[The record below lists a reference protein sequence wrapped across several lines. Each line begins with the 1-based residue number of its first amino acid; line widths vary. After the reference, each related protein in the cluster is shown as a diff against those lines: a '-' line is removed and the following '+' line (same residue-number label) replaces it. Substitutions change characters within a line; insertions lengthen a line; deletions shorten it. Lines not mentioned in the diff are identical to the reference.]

1 MDMGLNYYHILKKV
15 REARKLVIRGI
26 TAAGSGHPGGS
37 FSMAEIM
44 GCIYHKYLRHDPKNP
59 LWPDR
64 DRLVLSKGHASPG
77 LFSNLAVAGYFDKSE
92 IETLRKFE
100 SRLQGHPDYKCPGV
114 EFCGGSLGLGLSFS
128 TGMALAARIDGK
140 KTHIYTIIGDGES
153 DEGQVWEGAMAASK
167 FKLDNLTVFVDRNFI
182 QQDDYTERVM
192 PLDEELIG
200 DDISEMWKN
209 AARWKVGDKW
219 RSFGWN
225 VLEIDGHRIEQ
236 IVKVVS
242 SALQTR
248 GTPSIIVA
256 RTIKGKS
263 VEHME
268 DNPKWHGVAPSPQIS
283 PIIELELDCQ
293 FLIAPSLIAGD
304 MTNLENE
311 VKRSTHGRADLIHL
325 DVMDGVFV
333 PNKTFDHEKI
343 RQLRS
348 ITQIPFDAHLMISEP
363 VKKVKN
369 YVDAGCDIIT
379 VHAEVCDES
388 SFGEIHDVLR
398 SNDVSVGMAINPE
411 TQLPSWAEKFIP
423 DLDQLIVMSVLPGK
437 SGQKYI
443 ESTHEKTQKIAK
455 FLAEKKFDGF
465 IEADGGVDLTNVEP
479 CFLDG
484 ARVFVG
490 GSAII
495 GQKDVRATIVEFRK
509 KLMHARRK
517 LLIHRAYSLGG
528 AELVNRWIDLHEVGK
543 KKMELLQI
551 AKEAGFV

>member
-1 MDMGLNYYHILKKV
+1 MGLNYYHILKKV

-379 VHAEVCDES
+379 VHSEVCDES

-398 SNDVSVGMAINPE
+398 SNDVSVGLAINPE

>member
-1 MDMGLNYYHILKKV
+1 MGLNYYHILKRV
-15 REARKLVIRGI
+15 REARKLVIRG
-26 TAAGSGHPGGS
+26 TTSAGSGHPGGS
-37 FSMAEIM
+37 FSMAEMM
-44 GCIYHKYLRHDPKNP
+44 GCMYYKYLRYDPKNP

-77 LFSNLAVAGYFDKSE
+77 LFSNLAVAGYFDKSA
-92 IETLRKFE
+92 IETLRKFG
-100 SRLQGHPDYKCPGV
+100 SILQGHPDYKCPGV

-128 TGMALAARIDGK
+128 IGIALAARIDGK
-140 KTHIYTIIGDGES
+140 KHHIYTIIGDGES
-153 DEGQVWEGAMAASK
+153 DEGQVWEAAMAASK
-167 FKLDNLTVFVDRNFI
+167 FKLDNLTVFLDRNFI

-236 IVKVVS
+236 IVKAVN
-242 SALQTR
+242 SALQTK

-268 DNPKWHGVAPSPQIS
+268 DNPKWHGVAPNPQIS
-283 PIIELELDCQ
+283 PIIELEIDCQ
-293 FLIAPSLIAGD
+293 FLTAPSIIAGD

-311 VKRSTHGRADLIHL
+311 VKKAAHGRADFIHL
-325 DVMDGVFV
+325 DVMDGMFV
-333 PNKTFDHEKI
+333 PNKTFDHERI
-343 RQLRS
+343 RQLRPV
-348 ITQIPFDAHLMISEP
+348 TQIAFDAHLMINEP
-363 VKKVKN
+363 VKQVKN
-369 YVDAGCDIIT
+369 YVAAGCDIIT

-398 SNDVSVGMAINPE
+398 SNEVSVGLAINPE
-411 TQLPSWAEKFIP
+411 TELPSWAEKFIP
-423 DLDQLIVMSVLPGK
+423 DLDQLIVMSVVPGK

-455 FLAEKKFDGF
+455 FLAERKFEGF
-465 IEADGGVDLTNVEP
+465 IEADGGVDLSNVES

-490 GSAII
+490 GSAIM
-495 GQKDVRATIVEFRK
+495 GQKDVRGTIAEFRK
-509 KLMHARRK
+509 RLMQARRK
-517 LLIHRAYSLGG
+517 LLIHKAYSLGG
-528 AELVNRWIDLHEVGK
+528 TELVNKWIDLHEVGK
-543 KKMELLQI
+543 KKLELLQI

>member
-1 MDMGLNYYHILKKV
+1 MGLNYYYILK
-15 REARKLVIRGI
+15 RIRQARKLVIKG
-26 TAAGSGHPGGS
+26 TTTAGSGHPGGS
-37 FSMAEIM
+37 FSMAEIL
-44 GCIYHKYLRHDPKNP
+44 GCMYSKFLKYDPKNP
-59 LWPDR
+59 LWSDR

-77 LFSNLAVAGYFDKSE
+77 LFSNLAVAGFFDKSE
-92 IETLRKFE
+92 IDTLRKFG
-100 SRLQGHPDYKCPGV
+100 SRLQGHPDFKCPGV

-128 TGMALAARIDGK
+128 IGMALAARIDEK
-140 KTHIYTIIGDGES
+140 NHHIYTIIGDGES
-153 DEGQVWEGAMAASK
+153 DEGQVWESAMAGSK
-167 FKLDNLTVFVDRNFI
+167 FKLDNLTVLLDRNFI

-236 IVKVVS
+236 IQKAVN
-242 SALQTR
+242 SALQTK

-268 DNPKWHGVAPSPQIS
+268 DNPKWHGVAPNSQIA
-283 PIIELELDCQ
+283 PLIDLELDCQ
-293 FLIAPSLIAGD
+293 FLIAPSIIAGN

-311 VKRSTHGRADLIHL
+311 VKRASHGRADFIHL
-325 DVMDGVFV
+325 DVMDGQFV
-333 PNKTFDHEKI
+333 QNKTFDHERIK
-343 RQLRS
+343 QLRP
-348 ITQIPFDAHLMISEP
+348 ITQIPFDTHLMIHEP
-363 VKKVKN
+363 VKHVKD
-369 YVDAGCDIIT
+369 YIDAGCDIIT
-379 VHAEVCDES
+379 VHAEVCNES
-388 SFGEIHDVLR
+388 SFGEIYDNLR
-398 SNDVSVGMAINPE
+398 SNEVSVGLAINPE
-411 TQLPSWAEKFIP
+411 TELPPWLEKFVP
-423 DLDQLIVMSVLPGK
+423 DLDQIIVMSVVPGK

-443 ESTHEKTQKIAK
+443 ESTHEKTQRIVK
-455 FLAEKKFDGF
+455 FLAEKKFEGF
-465 IEADGGVDLTNVEP
+465 IEADGGVDLSNVES
-479 CFLDG
+479 CFFDG

-495 GQKDVRATIVEFRK
+495 GQKDVRIAITEFRK

-517 LLIHRAYSLGG
+517 LLINKAHSLGG
-528 AELVNRWIDLHEVGK
+528 TELVNKWIDLHEVGK
-543 KKMELLQI
+543 KKTDLLQI

>member
-1 MDMGLNYYHILKKV
+1 MGLNYYHILKRV
-15 REARKLVIRGI
+15 REARKLVIKGT

-44 GCIYHKYLRHDPKNP
+44 GCVYSKFLHYDPKNP
-59 LWPDR
+59 LWQDR

-77 LFSNLAVAGYFDKSE
+77 LFSNLAVAGYFDKPE
-92 IETLRKFE
+92 METLRKFG
-100 SRLQGHPDYKCPGV
+100 SRLQGHPDFKCPGV

-128 TGMALAARIDGK
+128 IGMALAARIDGK
-140 KTHIYTIIGDGES
+140 SHHIYTIVGDGES
-153 DEGQVWEGAMAASK
+153 DEGQVWEAAMAGSK
-167 FKLDNLTVFVDRNFI
+167 FKLDNLTVFLDRNFI

-192 PLDEELIG
+192 PLDEELVG

-219 RSFGWN
+219 RAFGWN
-225 VLEIDGHRIEQ
+225 VIEIDGHRIEQ
-236 IVKVVS
+236 VVKAIH

-248 GTPSIIVA
+248 GTPSLIVA

-268 DNPKWHGVAPSPQIS
+268 DNPKWHGVAPNPKIS

-293 FLIAPSLIAGD
+293 FLIAPSIIAGD

-311 VKRSTHGRADLIHL
+311 VKRAAHGRADFIHL
-325 DVMDGVFV
+325 DVMDGQFV

-343 RQLRS
+343 KQLRP
-348 ITQIPFDAHLMISEP
+348 ITSIPFDTHLMINEP
-363 VKKVKN
+363 VKHVRD
-369 YVDAGCDIIT
+369 YASAGSDIIT

-388 SFGEIHDVLR
+388 SFGEIRDIVR
-398 SNDVSVGMAINPE
+398 SNEIGLGLAINPDTE
-411 TQLPSWAEKFIP
+411 LPPWAEKFIP
-423 DLDQLIVMSVLPGK
+423 DLDQLIIMSVIPGK

-443 ESTHEKTQKIAK
+443 ESTHEKTQRISK
-455 FLAEKKFDGF
+455 FLAERNFQGL
-465 IEADGGVDLTNVEP
+465 IEADGGVDLSNVES

-495 GQKDVRATIVEFRK
+495 GQKDVRLTIMEFRK
-509 KLMHARRK
+509 HLMHARRK
-517 LLIHRAYSLGG
+517 LLINKAHSLGG
-528 AELVNRWIDLHEVGK
+528 AELVTKWIDLHEVGK
-543 KKMELLQI
+543 KKTELLQI
-551 AKEAGFV
+551 AKEAGFT

>member
-1 MDMGLNYYHILKKV
+1 MGLNYYHILKRV
-15 REARKLVIRGI
+15 REARKLVIKGT

-44 GCIYHKYLRHDPKNP
+44 GCVYSKFLHYDPKNP
-59 LWPDR
+59 LWQDR

-77 LFSNLAVAGYFDKSE
+77 LFSNLAVAGYFDKPE
-92 IETLRKFE
+92 METLRKFG
-100 SRLQGHPDYKCPGV
+100 SRLQGHPDFKCPGV

-128 TGMALAARIDGK
+128 IGMALAARIDGK
-140 KTHIYTIIGDGES
+140 SHHIYTIVGDGES
-153 DEGQVWEGAMAASK
+153 DEGQVWEAAMAGSK
-167 FKLDNLTVFVDRNFI
+167 FKLDNLTVFLDRNFI

-192 PLDEELIG
+192 PLDEELVG
-200 DDISEMWKN
+200 NDISEMWKN

-219 RSFGWN
+219 RAFGWN
-225 VLEIDGHRIEQ
+225 VIEIDGHRIEQ
-236 IVKVVS
+236 VVKAIH

-248 GTPSIIVA
+248 GTPSLIVA

-268 DNPKWHGVAPSPQIS
+268 DNPKWHGVAPNPKIA

-293 FLIAPSLIAGD
+293 FLIAPSIIAGD

-311 VKRSTHGRADLIHL
+311 VKRATHGRADFIHL
-325 DVMDGVFV
+325 DVMDGQFV

-343 RQLRS
+343 KQLRP
-348 ITQIPFDAHLMISEP
+348 ITSIPFDTHLMINEP
-363 VKKVKN
+363 VKHVRD
-369 YVDAGCDIIT
+369 YASAGSDIIT

-388 SFGEIHDVLR
+388 SFGEIHDILR
-398 SNDVSVGMAINPE
+398 SNETGLGLAINPDTE
-411 TQLPSWAEKFIP
+411 LPSWAEKFIP
-423 DLDQLIVMSVLPGK
+423 DLDQLIIMSVIPGK

-443 ESTHEKTQKIAK
+443 ESTHEKTQRISK
-455 FLAEKKFDGF
+455 FLAERNFQGL
-465 IEADGGVDLTNVEP
+465 IEADGGVDLSNVES

-495 GQKDVRATIVEFRK
+495 GQKDVRLTIMEFRK
-509 KLMHARRK
+509 HLMRARRK
-517 LLIHRAYSLGG
+517 LLINKAHSLGG
-528 AELVNRWIDLHEVGK
+528 TELVTKWIDLHEVGK
-543 KKMELLQI
+543 KKTELLQI
-551 AKEAGFV
+551 AKEAGFT

>member
-1 MDMGLNYYHILKKV
+1 MGINYYHILKRV
-15 REARKLVIRGI
+15 RQARKLVIKG
-26 TAAGSGHPGGS
+26 TTVAGSGHPGGS

-44 GCIYHKYLRHDPKNP
+44 GCVYYKFLRYDPKNP

-92 IETLRKFE
+92 IETLRKFG
-100 SRLQGHPDYKCPGV
+100 SRLQGHPDFKCPGV

-128 TGMALAARIDGK
+128 IGMALAARIDGK
-140 KTHIYTIIGDGES
+140 NYHIYTIIGDGES
-153 DEGQVWEGAMAASK
+153 DEGQVWESAMAASK
-167 FKLDNLTVFVDRNFI
+167 FKLDNLTVLLDRNFI

-192 PLDEELIG
+192 PLDEELLG

-236 IVKVVS
+236 IEKAIN
-242 SALQTR
+242 SALQVK

-268 DNPKWHGVAPSPQIS
+268 DNPKWHGVAPNPQVA
-283 PIIELELDCQ
+283 PIIDLEIDCQ
-293 FLIAPSLIAGD
+293 FLIAPSIIAGD
-304 MTNLENE
+304 MSNLENE
-311 VKRSTHGRADLIHL
+311 VKRTTHGRADFIHL
-325 DVMDGVFV
+325 DVMDGQFV
-333 PNKTFDHEKI
+333 ANKTFDHEKVK
-343 RQLRS
+343 QLRP
-348 ITQIPFDAHLMISEP
+348 ITLIPFDTHLMINEP
-363 VKKVKN
+363 VKQVKDYIN
-369 YVDAGCDIIT
+369 AGCDIIT
-379 VHAEVCDES
+379 VHAEVCNES
-388 SFGEIHDVLR
+388 SFGEIHDTLR
-398 SNDVSVGMAINPE
+398 SNCVSVGLAINPE
-411 TQLPSWAEKFIP
+411 TDLPSWAEKFIP
-423 DLDQLIVMSVLPGK
+423 DLDQLIIMSVVPGK

-443 ESTHEKTQKIAK
+443 ESTHQKTQRIAK
-455 FLAEKKFDGF
+455 FLAEKKFEGF
-465 IEADGGVDLTNVEP
+465 IEADGGVDLSNVES

-509 KLMHARRK
+509 RLMHARRK
-517 LLIHRAYSLGG
+517 FLINKAYSVGG
-528 AELVNRWIDLHEVGK
+528 SELVNKWIDLHEVGK
-543 KKMELLQI
+543 KKTELLQI